1 MSNNYGND
9 SIRSLTDRESV
20 RMRVAVYAGSSDK
33 EGAFTTVREIVG
45 NSIDEFKAGYGNE
58 IIVEYLK
65 DGSIQVTDYGRGC
78 PVDWNEAEG
87 KYNYELIFLQLNA
100 GGKYSNDNYTFSI
113 GLNGQGASLS
123 ILSSKIA
130 FIEVKRDGYKYNL
143 EFEKGELIGEL
154 NKEKINGDYQTG
166 TKIRWLP
173 DTDVFL
179 SVDFPIDWFTDYLH
193 KQAIV
198 NKGLKIKFIDH
209 FHDKTYEYYY
219 ENGIIDYI
227 QNLNNQK
234 NFTNIIYLE
243 TEAIGRDRE
252 DKNDYR
258 SKYEIAFC
266 FNNEVNLLESY
277 HNSSFL
283 KHGGSPHE
291 AIKAAFVYAID
302 KLIKQNNGYNKNEK
316 KITFDDIRDSL
327 VIVTNTY
334 STETSYQNQTK
345 FAITNKFIQ
354 DFMREYLKEQL
365 EIYFIE
371 NPIDAEKIMNQVL
384 INKRS
389 REKAEKTRLDIKKKL
404 QGHVN
409 NITNR
414 IEGFINCRSKDNTKT
429 ELYLVE
435 GKSALGSTKQGRDA
449 EFQAIYALRG
459 KILNCLK
466 ADYDKIFKNDIIV
479 DLIKILGCGVEVK
492 SKYNKNLNTFDLN
505 NLRWSKII
513 ITTDQDVDG
522 WHIRTLLLTLIYR
535 LIPTLIE
542 KEKVF
547 IAESPLYEIVHND
560 ISYFAYSDNEKNQ
573 ILSKLGN
580 NVIIQRSKGLGE
592 NTAEMM
598 WETTMNPKTRKLIKV
613 TKDDVIKTQTYF
625 DMFLGDDLQSRKEYI
640 ENNLYKYIEKGL
652 EE

>member
-1 MSNNYGND
+1 LSNYGND
-9 SIRSLTDRESV
+9 SIRSLTDREAV
-20 RMRVAVYAGSSDK
+20 RLRVATYAGGSDK
-33 EGAFTTVREIVG
+33 EGAFTTVREIIS
-45 NSIDEFKAGYGNE
+45 NSIDEFKAHYGNE
-58 IIVEYLK
+58 IVVQYYK
-65 DGSIQVTDYGRGC
+65 DGSIEVTDYGRGC
-78 PVDWNEAEG
+78 PVDWNENEQ
-87 KYNYELIFLQLNA
+87 KYNYELIFLSLNA
-100 GGKYSNDNYTFSI
+100 GGKYQQDNYEFSL
-113 GLNGQGASLS
+113 GLNGIGSALS
-123 ILSSKIA
+123 ILSSEYA
-130 FIEVKRDGYKYNL
+130 YVEVKRDGYKYNL
-143 EFEKGELIGEL
+143 EFQKGELVGEL
-154 NKEKINGDYQTG
+154 KKEKIDGEYQTG
-166 TKIRWLP
+166 TRIRWKP
-173 DTDVFL
+173 DLEVFTETN
-179 SVDFPIDWFTDYLH
+179 FPEEWFHQYLEQ
-193 KQAIV
+193 QAIV
-198 NKGLKIKFIDH
+198 NKGLKLIFINPKDQ
-209 FHDKTYEYYY
+209 KTEYFY

-234 NFTNIIYLE
+234 NFTDIVYLE

-327 VIVTNTY
+327 IIVTNTY

-371 NPIDAEKIMNQVL
+371 NPIDAEKIINQVL

-560 ISYFAYSDNEKNQ
+560 ISYFAYSDNEKDQ

>member
-1 MSNNYGND
+1 
-9 SIRSLTDRESV
+9 
-20 RMRVAVYAGSSDK
+20 MRVAVYAGSSDK

-234 NFTNIIYLE
+234 NFTDIVYLE

-327 VIVTNTY
+327 IIVSNTY

-354 DFMREYLKEQL
+354 EFMREYLKEQL

-560 ISYFAYSDNEKNQ
+560 ISYFAYSDNEKDQ

>member
-1 MSNNYGND
+1 MSNYGND

-234 NFTNIIYLE
+234 NFTDIVYLE

-327 VIVTNTY
+327 IIVSNTY

-354 DFMREYLKEQL
+354 EFMREYLKEQL

-560 ISYFAYSDNEKNQ
+560 ISYFAYSDNEKDQ